1 MNARFILGTLAS
13 VVVGGS
19 VVLAG
24 AVIWV
29 ATTEPE
35 RLASGQVSW
44 ELPGLVIA
52 AVTRAL
58 SLVL

>member
-1 MNARFILGTLAS
+1 MNARFILGTMAS
-13 VVVGGS
+13 VLVAAS

-29 ATTEPE
+29 ATAEPE
-35 RLASGQVSW
+35 LLATGQVSW
-44 ELPGLVIA
+44 ELPGLVLE